1 MGKFRYPVVI
11 GAFGLMMKIFGTIL
25 KIMHWSGALFF
36 TTFSYPLLII
46 ASFWIALLVFLLIIT
61 GKYRYPVI
69 IFLTSFF
76 AVGVDLFFR
85 TMYWSGGELIVGA
98 MFVFQAIAIVWFV
111 VLLLQKDKTLKS

>member
-11 GAFGLMMKIFGTIL
+11 GAFGLMMKIFGTIF

-46 ASFWIALLVFLLIIT
+46 ASFWITLLVLLLIIR

-76 AVGVDLFFR
+76 AVGVDLFFH
-85 TMYWSGGELIVGA
+85 TMYWPGGELIVGA
-98 MFVFQAIAIVWFV
+98 MFVVQAFAIVWLV
-111 VLLLQKDKTLKS
+111 VLLLQKDKNRKY